1 MTPSQPPE
9 LATWML
15 RHLVLGDQTEAIE
28 GDLLEEFQRRRNATW
43 YWRQVF
49 GAILASFSNELR
61 ADWVMVWTVV
71 FIAVWVYGLYVL
83 FFLVAPFPKGNA
95 GDLFAVQF
103 AAWVVRHEPYAGLI
117 GFALLILSLIVVPL
131 TIYLVVVRNL
141 SLRVFMRGLCAGSFV
156 IIALPHG
163 ITLYDFLI
171 AHGASRSW
179 AFLYVHWYMVP
190 YGALPLLTAIWTA
203 QPSRNRSHPTEIPG

>member
-1 MTPSQPPE
+1 MTESKPPA

-15 RHLVLGDQTEAIE
+15 EHLLLGGKNEALA
-28 GDLLEEFQRRRNATW
+28 GDLLEEFQKRRAVAW

-49 GAILASFSNELR
+49 GAILASLSSELR

-83 FFLVAPFPKGNA
+83 FFLVAPFPKRSA
-95 GDLFAVQF
+95 GDLF
-103 AAWVVRHEPYAGLI
+103 AAWVVRREPCAGLI
-117 GFALLILSLIVVPL
+117 VFALLILSLVVVPL
-131 TIYLVVVRNL
+131 TIYLVVGRNL
-141 SLRVFMRGLCAGSFV
+141 SLRAFVRGSCAGSFV
-156 IIALPHG
+156 IFALPHG

-171 AHGASRSW
+171 AHGVSSSW

-190 YGALPLLTAIWTA
+190 YGALPLLTAMWTA
-203 QPSRNRSHPTEIPG
+203 QPTRSGSRPTKIAS